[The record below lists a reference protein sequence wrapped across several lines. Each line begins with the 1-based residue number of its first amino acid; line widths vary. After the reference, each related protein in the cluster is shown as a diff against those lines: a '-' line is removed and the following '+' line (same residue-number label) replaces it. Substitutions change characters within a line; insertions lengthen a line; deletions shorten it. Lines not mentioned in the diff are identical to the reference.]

1 MKVYEFSKKLGTDSK
16 TLITFFKDNNFK
28 VSSHNQNLTDA
39 QINFAK
45 KNFDAKKY
53 TEPEDEIDDEID
65 DEIST
70 ELEPKKEVPIRE
82 LKKFNMDDMIECRSV
97 VPWKMVEIGA
107 DRTTTYAWEGYGD
120 IEIVSYR
127 DLQSWRRK
135 EILTAPKIVILDADL
150 NELWKR
156 DLGSTYKKFLS
167 VEYPEEFFDIED
179 SKFKAM
185 LTKAPDVFKEI
196 IKYTAMDMI
205 HHENYP
211 SIQKINIIDEV
222 LGTCIKEFI

>member
-1 MKVYEFSKKLGTDSK
+1 MKVYEFSKKLGTDNK

-28 VSSHNQNLTDA
+28 VASHNQNLTDEQVA
-39 QINFAK
+39 FAK

-53 TEPEDEIDDEID
+53 KELEIEIEEDEEEIV
-65 DEIST
+65 T
-70 ELEPKKEVPIRE
+70 PQRKVEVPIRE
-82 LKKFNMDDMIECRSV
+82 LRKFNMDDMIECRSV

-107 DRTTTYAWEGYGD
+107 DRTSVYVWESYGD
-120 IEIVSYR
+120 VEIVPYR

-135 EILTAPKIVILDADL
+135 DILTAPKIIILDADL
-150 NELWKR
+150 NELWKH

-167 VEYPEEFFDIED
+167 VEYPEEFFDVED
-179 SKFKAM
+179 AKFRTM
-185 LTKAPDVFKEI
+185 LSNAPDIFKEV

-211 SIQKINIIDEV
+211 TIQKINIIDEV